1 MNDEWIVA
9 GLVNHRIH
17 VFAADTGAHVRTLV
31 GHTQGVWCLVLVSKG
46 GSPAAATYAKEA
58 PRYPRSRG
66 NGSGGGSS
74 SAFAYDAS
82 MNAFGFTS
90 GPTAQNAKDSGL
102 TSSSGHSIFEH
113 APHGSGSKNNADAAP
128 EPGIQQMF
136 GAHLKQTDVCN
147 TSVGWGQ
154 STSLV
159 VSGGCDRDLRVW
171 DVATG

>member
-1 MNDEWIVA
+1 
-9 GLVNHRIH
+9 
-17 VFAADTGAHVRTLV
+17 
-31 GHTQGVWCLVLVSKG
+31 
-46 GSPAAATYAKEA
+46 
-58 PRYPRSRG
+58 
-66 NGSGGGSS
+66 
-74 SAFAYDAS
+74 

-113 APHGSGSKNNADAAP
+113 SPHGSSSKNNADAAP